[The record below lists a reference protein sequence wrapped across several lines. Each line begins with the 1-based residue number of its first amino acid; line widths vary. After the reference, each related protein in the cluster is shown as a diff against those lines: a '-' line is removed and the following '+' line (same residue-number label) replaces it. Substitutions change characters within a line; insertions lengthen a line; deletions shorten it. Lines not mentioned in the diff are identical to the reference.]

1 MNLVIVESPAK
12 GRTIA
17 RFLGGDYKVVASF
30 GHVRDL
36 PAKELGVDVDHDFK
50 PDYIVIPRAV
60 KTIAKLKEAAEGAG
74 QIYLATDYDREG
86 EAIAWHVAEA
96 LGLKSRRSGRDPDFT
111 SGPDTLNLKPVKRI
125 TFHEITQQAIEEA
138 VKNPRELD
146 LKLVN
151 AQQARRILDRL
162 VGYKL
167 SPFLWEK
174 VFKGLSAGRVQSVA
188 VRLIVDREREI
199 EQFIPQEYWTILGDF
214 AAASSE
220 LQATLI
226 VYEGKP
232 LEKLDIATKARADE
246 IVKTLSVSSLE
257 FRISD
262 FSSQEEL
269 KWSFPPFTTSS
280 LQQDANRRLG
290 FSSKKTMKLAQDLY
304 ESGYITYMRTDSM
317 NLAWVA
323 VNTTRKLIEEELGKE
338 YLSEKPRQYRTKA
351 LGAQEAHEAIRPTY
365 IDRKILGAT
374 VKGKTK
380 GKTKKPAVDKW
391 TPDHKQ
397 LYQLIWNRMV
407 ACQMAPAK
415 LNVAHVDIEGGHST
429 FRANGQT
436 ITFDG
441 WLKVY
446 PIKIEEKLLFAAKPG
461 EPAQLKQLIPGQH
474 ATQPPRRFSEATLVK
489 ALEEHGI
496 GRPSTYAPIIS
507 TIQDRGYVRLQNRVF
522 YPEEVGTIVTDML
535 KTNFSDIVDIG
546 FTAELEGKLDAI
558 AEGAKDWHEVLA
570 EFYGPFAKNLA
581 EKYTSVTKDESIQN
595 QASGEKC
602 SKCGRDMVV
611 RLGRF
616 GQFLACSGYPECKNT
631 KSIVAPTG
639 VSCPDC
645 KQGEILQRRSRRG
658 KVFWGCSRYPEC
670 KYSSWEAPAQ
680 ANVVPQP
687 QISDPRINTDKNL
700 NQ

>member
-17 RFLGGDYKVVASF
+17 RFLGEDYKVVASF

-36 PAKELGVDVDHDFK
+36 PQKELGVDVDHDFK
-50 PDYIVIPRAV
+50 PDYAVIPRAA
-60 KTIAKLKEAAEGAG
+60 KTIAKLKDAAASAK
-74 QIYLATDYDREG
+74 QVYLATDYDREG
-86 EAIAWHVAEA
+86 EAIAWHIVQA
-96 LGLKSRRSGRDPDFT
+96 LGLHE
-111 SGPDTLNLKPVKRI
+111 LKVKNEKVKVERI
-125 TFHEITQQAIEEA
+125 VFHEITKQAIEEA
-138 VKNPRELD
+138 VFNPRELD

-199 EQFIPQEYWTILGDF
+199 EQFTPQEYWTILGDF
-214 AAASSE
+214 AVTKSE

-226 VYEGKP
+226 AYEGKP
-232 LEKLDIATKARADE
+232 LEKFDITTKAQADE
-246 IVKTLSVSSLE
+246 IVQSLLNVNCQVLTVRSS
-257 FRISD
+257 
-262 FSSQEEL
+262 EEL
-269 KWSFPPFTTSS
+269 RWSFPPFTTST

-290 FSSKKTMKLAQDLY
+290 FSSKKTMKLAQQLY

-323 VNTTRKLIEEELGKE
+323 VNTTRKLIEEEFGKE
-338 YLSEKPRQYRTKA
+338 YLTEKPRQYRTKT

-365 IDRKILGAT
+365 IDRKTLKF
-374 VKGKTK
+374 V
-380 GKTKKPAVDKW
+380 
-391 TPDHKQ
+391 TPDHKE
-397 LYQLIWNRMV
+397 LYTLIWNRMV
-407 ACQMAPAK
+407 ACQMAPAR
-415 LNVAHVDIEGGHST
+415 LNVTHVDIVGGEGV

-436 ITFDG
+436 IVFDG

-446 PIKIEEKLLFAAKPG
+446 PIKIEEKELAIVKPG
-461 EPAQLKQLIPGQH
+461 ELAVLKQLVPEQH
-474 ATQPPRRFSEATLVK
+474 ATEPPRRYSEATLVK

-522 YPEEVGTIVTDML
+522 YPEEAGTIVTDML
-535 KTNFSDIVDIG
+535 KTNFPDIVDIG
-546 FTAELEGKLDAI
+546 FTAQLEGKLDAI
-558 AEGAKDWHEVLA
+558 AEGAKDWHEVLR

-581 EKYTSVTKDESIQN
+581 EKYISVTKDESIQN

-602 SKCGRDMVV
+602 SKCDRDMVV

-631 KSIVAPTG
+631 KSLVAPTG

-645 KQGEILQRRSRRG
+645 KQGEIVQRRSRRG

-670 KYSSWEAPAQ
+670 KYSSWENPTTSKSQ
-680 ANVVPQP
+680 LQNPNVKSSSKSKI
-687 QISDPRINTDKNL
+687 QI
-700 NQ
+700 

>member
-17 RFLGGDYKVVASF
+17 RFLGEDYKVVASF

-36 PAKELGVDVDHDFK
+36 PQKELGVDVDHDFK
-50 PDYIVIPRAV
+50 PHYIAIPRAE
-60 KTIAKLKEAAEGAG
+60 KTIAKLKEAAAGAKE
-74 QIYLATDYDREG
+74 IYLATDYDREG
-86 EAIAWHVAEA
+86 EAIAWHIMQAI
-96 LGLKSRRSGRDPDFT
+96 GLQTQNSK
-111 SGPDTLNLKPVKRI
+111 LKTQNYKRI
-125 TFHEITQQAIEEA
+125 VFHEITQQAIEEA
-138 VKNPRELD
+138 VQNPRELD
-146 LKLVN
+146 LKLVD

-199 EQFIPQEYWTILGDF
+199 EGFVSQDYWTILGDF
-214 AAASSE
+214 AVAANDV
-220 LQATLI
+220 QATL
-226 VYEGKP
+226 VRYEGKD
-232 LEKLDIATKARADE
+232 LEKLAIGSRSQANQMMEILKKSSYKVAAAETK
-246 IVKTLSVSSLE
+246 
-257 FRISD
+257 
-262 FSSQEEL
+262 EEL

-290 FSSKKTMKLAQDLY
+290 FSSKKTMKLAQQLY

-323 VNTTRKLIEEELGKE
+323 VNTTRKLIEQEFGKQ

-351 LGAQEAHEAIRPTY
+351 VGAQEAHEAIRPTY
-365 IDRKILGAT
+365 IDRKTLGAPA
-374 VKGKTK
+374 KK
-380 GKTKKPAVDKW
+380 GKTKKAAVEKW
-391 TPDHKQ
+391 RQDHKD

-415 LNVAHVDIEGGHST
+415 LSVSHIDIQAGDNT
-429 FRANGQT
+429 FRRSGQT

-446 PIKIEEKLLFAAKPG
+446 PIKIEEKPLVVIKPG
-461 EPAQLKQLIPGQH
+461 ESAELKELTAEPH
-474 ATQPPRRFSEATLVK
+474 ATEPPRRYSEATLVK

-522 YPEEVGTIVTDML
+522 YPEQAGTIVTDVL

-558 AEGAKDWHEVLA
+558 AEGAKDWHDVLR
-570 EFYGPFAKNLA
+570 EFYEPFAKNLA

-602 SKCGRDMVV
+602 SKCNRDMVV

-631 KSIVAPTG
+631 KSLIAPTG
-639 VSCPDC
+639 INCPDC
-645 KQGEILQRRSRRG
+645 KQGEILQRRSRHG

-670 KYSSWEAPAQ
+670 KWSSWENPT
-680 ANVVPQP
+680 
-687 QISDPRINTDKNL
+687 INQRLEIKNQ
-700 NQ
+700 NEKENIKKS